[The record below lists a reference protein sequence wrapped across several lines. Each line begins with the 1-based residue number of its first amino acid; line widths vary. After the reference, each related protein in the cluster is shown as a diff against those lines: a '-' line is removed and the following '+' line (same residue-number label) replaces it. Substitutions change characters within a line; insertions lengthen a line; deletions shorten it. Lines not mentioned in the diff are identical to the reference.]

1 MKSPEQKSTRN
12 KANNGERGVE
22 SEVVVIIGTQRS
34 NERETEG
41 KRPASTTPSTVE
53 QHSEVS
59 RDTEADNESE
69 VDEQNSEDELED
81 EEEQDPNDIVH
92 RRAVTTTPAL
102 KQQFSRLYAQQYP
115 ERIVTEWKE
124 RHMDMKCE
132 RCTTSGL
139 PCTNHLGDRK
149 LVCQECN
156 RTSVKKCSRVYEFR
170 KEFIIGR
177 MGITEDL
184 WEVLIKVYLEEKGQK
199 TMQKRQ
205 EKARRMKEAEDRCR
219 TEEEDELNLGH
230 EDAPRWVTM
239 STKRDRG
246 TRGKRKRVVVED
258 EGAISSSCSDSP
270 PTKKGKNKPEVVID
284 KRTLDKIKRGERKNT
299 KATSKENAKS
309 SESSTKTNTNRIKT
323 ITSDV
328 PNTIEPA
335 NIGDAVR
342 GSKRPRQSTVQAKN
356 AEAEQRKRRR
366 IIEKDITSDSDTH
379 SHDGFIGLPIA
390 TAVINT
396 EPASAGAT
404 TGAKAT
410 SSGNAATTSIV
421 YSLPLL
427 PASVSK
433 STKTNVPPT
442 SAQKVV
448 PAYPS
453 PDQNTANIFDSGV
466 QLPPSLPP
474 PRSIPPELSLSVLKR
489 ALEDISSDLRY
500 NRIDVPSAM
509 ARFDDV
515 ADRIGKRADLCV
527 VSGTK

>member
-1 MKSPEQKSTRN
+1 M
-12 KANNGERGVE
+12 
-22 SEVVVIIGTQRS
+22 
-34 NERETEG
+34 
-41 KRPASTTPSTVE
+41 TPGMVE

-59 RDTEADNESE
+59 GDTEADNESE
-69 VDEQNSEDELED
+69 ADEQNSEDELED
-81 EEEQDPNDIVH
+81 EEERDPNDIVH
-92 RRAVTTTPAL
+92 RRAITATPAL
-102 KQQFSRLYAQQYP
+102 KQQFSRLFQQHP

-124 RHMDMKCE
+124 RHRDMKCE

-156 RTSVKKCSRVYEFR
+156 RTSERKCSRVYEFR

-270 PTKKGKNKPEVVID
+270 PAKKGKNKPEVVID
-284 KRTLDKIKRGERKNT
+284 KRTLNKIKRGERKN
-299 KATSKENAKS
+299 SKPASRKNAKS
-309 SESSTKTNTNRIKT
+309 SKSSTKTNINRVEPTTN
-323 ITSDV
+323 DV
-328 PNTIEPA
+328 PRSVEPA

-342 GSKRPRQSTVQAKN
+342 RSKRPRQSTVQAKN

-404 TGAKAT
+404 TSAKAT
-410 SSGNAATTSIV
+410 SFGNAATTSIV

-433 STKTNVPPT
+433 STKTNLPPT
-442 SAQKVV
+442 PAQKAALVL
-448 PAYPS
+448 
-453 PDQNTANIFDSGV
+453 PDQNQNTINVFDSGV

-474 PRSIPPELSLSVLKR
+474 PSLIPPELSLSVLKR

-515 ADRIGKRADLCV
+515 AGRIGKRADLCV